1 MNNNQAIRKMIQYKI
16 TINHVSNYL
25 KGVLHNQFNDSIVS
39 STMIRSNNHTII
51 IKCNGMIKNSLVYKF
66 QYSNDIKLII
76 KEVTKWKQTLKLN
89 RLDSTWY
96 CSKELFKQLLN
107 VTIIK

>member
-1 MNNNQAIRKMIQYKI
+1 MKQYKI

-25 KGVLHNQFNDSIVS
+25 KGTLQREFKDSIVS
-39 STMIRSNNHTII
+39 SLMIKSNNHTII

-76 KEVTKWKQTLKLN
+76 KEVTK
-89 RLDSTWY
+89 
-96 CSKELFKQLLN
+96 
-107 VTIIK
+107 